1 MPAAARIYRASSAG
15 ATASSFASGRQ
26 KNPNSTVTS
35 PSRNTPLAAHRHN
48 RLLSGEIS
56 VSVPKYQPDRGTV
69 NTRAPMV
76 AEKPAVRNR
85 VTQFP
90 FLPFISRRYSRGVR
104 NRMPAMAA
112 KDNCKLMD
120 AAAKGFASK
129 IKNKAASKAV
139 GPSLS
144 RRNSGA
150 ASRNASMTQARRTEG
165 LPPVRAA

>member
-1 MPAAARIYRASSAG
+1 MLR
-15 ATASSFASGRQ
+15 
-26 KNPNSTVTS
+26 
-35 PSRNTPLAAHRHN
+35 
-48 RLLSGEIS
+48 GESS
-56 VSVPKYQPDRGTV
+56 VSVPKYQPDKGTV

-76 AEKPAVRNR
+76 AEKPAARKR
-85 VTQFP
+85 VTRFP
-90 FLPFISRRYSRGVR
+90 FLPCSNRRYSRGVR

-129 IKNKAASKAV
+129 IRNRAENSAV

-144 RRNSGA
+144 RRKIGA
-150 ASRNASMTQARRTEG
+150 ASRKASMTQERRTEG